1 MNIGQAK
8 QEIENTVRAYT
19 KKKADGSYAIPAVHQ
34 RPVLLIGPP
43 GIGKTAIME
52 QIAGSLQIGLVA
64 YTITHHTRQSAI
76 GLPVIEKRLFDGKE
90 YTVTEYTMSEIVASV
105 YRCMEQTGCRE
116 GILFIDEINGVSE
129 TLAPTMLQ
137 FLQCK
142 TFGSH
147 KIPEGWV
154 IVAAGNPPEYN
165 KSVREFDMV
174 TLDRIKRI
182 EVTEDYA
189 VWKSYAREH
198 EIHPSIPA
206 YLDVRRENFYRTEAN
221 AEGHY
226 FVTARGWEDLSRMM
240 YVYEEL
246 GLSVTD
252 EFVFQYIQQPE
263 VAKDFAGFYSLC
275 RKYQE
280 DYAFLELLDG
290 TMEEAAV
297 KAKEERLKRAGYDER
312 LAVVSLLL
320 GAVHAALAQYSAKE
334 REIRSLFEEVRRL
347 KNSLDILR
355 PEEADEMLCREI
367 EKRQHALEV
376 KKEAGLYRE
385 DEAFLAGYV
394 TDWVRRFLYEWKK
407 VKNREEC
414 TASSFLKETFG
425 REKVKLDESRED
437 MQRLLERAFA
447 FAGEAFAGGQEMAV
461 FTEEIS
467 RDDTVM
473 KFIMDN
479 GCRVYQKAGEILQTE
494 KRERELREEIRQLA
508 DCLQTGEKFS

>member
-19 KKKADGSYAIPAVHQ
+19 KKKADGTYAIPAVHQ

-52 QIAGSLQIGLVA
+52 QAAESLQIGLVA

-76 GLPVIEKRLFDGKE
+76 GLPVIEKRQFDGKE

-105 YRCMEQTGCRE
+105 YRCMERTGCRE
-116 GILFIDEINGVSE
+116 GILFIDEINCVSE

-182 EVTEDYA
+182 EVTEDYG
-189 VWKSYAREH
+189 VWKCYAREH
-198 EIHPSIPA
+198 GIHASIPA

-246 GLSVTD
+246 GIPVTD

-263 VAKDFAGFYSLC
+263 VAKDFTGFYGLC

-280 DYAFLELLDG
+280 DYAFSSLLDG
-290 TMEEAAV
+290 TMDDAAV
-297 KAKEERLKRAGYDER
+297 KEKEERLKRSGYDER
-312 LAVVSLLL
+312 MAVISLLL
-320 GAVHAALAQYSAKE
+320 GAVHTALARYAAGE
-334 REIRSLFEEVRRL
+334 RETKALYEEARRL
-347 KNSLDILR
+347 KNGLDLQE
-355 PEEADEMLCREI
+355 PEEAARMLDHEM
-367 EKRQHALEV
+367 EKRQRALEI

-385 DEAFLAGYV
+385 DEAYLARYV
-394 TDWVRRFLYEWKK
+394 TDWVRRYLYEWKK
-407 VKNREEC
+407 VSSRQEC
-414 TASSFLKETFG
+414 AASSVLKEMFEQ
-425 REKVKLDESRED
+425 EKKKLDDARAD
-437 MQRLLERAFA
+437 VQRLLERAFA
-447 FAGEAFAGGQEMAV
+447 FAGEAFSGGQEMAV

-467 RDDTVM
+467 RDETVM
-473 KFIMDN
+473 KFILEN
-479 GCRVYQKAGEILQTE
+479 GCKAYREAGKILQTE
-494 KRERELREEIRQLA
+494 KRERELKEEIRELS
-508 DCLQTGEKFS
+508 DCLQTGENIL